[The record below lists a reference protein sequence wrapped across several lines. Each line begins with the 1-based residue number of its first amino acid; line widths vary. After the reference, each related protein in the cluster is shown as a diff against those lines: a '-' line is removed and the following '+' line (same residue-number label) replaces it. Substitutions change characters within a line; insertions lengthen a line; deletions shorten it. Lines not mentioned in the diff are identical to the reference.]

1 MPEYKITVNGKTYS
15 VNIGRITD
23 DTVDVTLDGRTYEVE
38 VEAPARKASK
48 TPVITRERQVVN
60 AAEVPNRTSPPG
72 TPPPG
77 SGSVLAP
84 LPGLILKVLVSKG
97 DSVSEGQPIAVME
110 AMKME
115 NEIEAPISGTVKEIA
130 VSEGENVLE
139 NSLIMK
145 IGG

>member
-23 DTVDVTLDGRTYEVE
+23 DTVDVTLDGRTYKVA

-48 TPVITRERQVVN
+48 TPVIKRHRQVVN
-60 AAEVPNRTSPPG
+60 ASEVPNRTSPPG

-77 SGSVLAP
+77 SGAVLAP

-97 DSVSEGQPIAVME
+97 DSVSEGQPIAIME

-115 NEIEAPISGTVKEIA
+115 NEIEAPISGTVSEIA
-130 VSEGENVLE
+130 VSEGESVLE
-139 NSLIMK
+139 NALLMK

>member
-38 VEAPARKASK
+38 VEAPVRKASK
-48 TPVITRERQVVN
+48 TPVIRRERQVVN
-60 AAEVPNRTSPPG
+60 AADVPNRTSPPG

-77 SGSVLAP
+77 SGAVLAP
-84 LPGLILKVLVSKG
+84 LPGLILKVLVGKG

-115 NEIEAPISGTVKEIA
+115 NEIEAPISGTVQEVA

-139 NSLIMK
+139 NALIMK
-145 IGG
+145 TGG